1 MGFILLEEDMNEQ
14 VKEAVFKVGIFL
26 QVFLVFLVFC
36 AGILGVLFNYLR
48 LCCICFSFFNRFNI
62 V

>member
-1 MGFILLEEDMNEQ
+1 MGFVLLEEDMNEQ
-14 VKEAVFKVGIFL
+14 VKEAVFKVGIFV
-26 QVFLVFLVFC
+26 QVFLVFC